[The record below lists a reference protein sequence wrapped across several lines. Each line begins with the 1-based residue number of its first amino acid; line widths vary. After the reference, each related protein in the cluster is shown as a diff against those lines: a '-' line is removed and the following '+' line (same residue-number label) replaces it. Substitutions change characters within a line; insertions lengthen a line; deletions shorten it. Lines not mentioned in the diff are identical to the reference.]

1 MKTKFA
7 LKLAP
12 ALASAFLLAILPA
25 HAAPKKKT
33 QFDMFVPVDPQP
45 IKTDRYCGN
54 LAGALSSDDFFD
66 GLVRIDQRHRVEFR
80 KASQPVKEFPSKIA
94 VALAGDITA
103 CTSTDPNAP
112 LSFVRPGNTS
122 SPREVREFINGLRFT
137 AAWKTN
143 YGFQPV
149 QNLSVIKSAP
159 ADNKAWHLGSGV
171 NDQIPWRFAFQVP
184 SQGVPLTNQ
193 LVISVYAPSGAKIAT
208 FTAGVLSRLPKH
220 HAKTVKGE
228 NTDE

>member
-1 MKTKFA
+1 MKIRLA

-12 ALASAFLLAILPA
+12 ALASAVLLAILPA
-25 HAAPKKKT
+25 HASPKRKT
-33 QFDMFVPVDPQP
+33 QFDMFVPVEPQP

-54 LAGALSSDDFFD
+54 LSGALSADDFFD

-80 KASQPVKEFPSKIA
+80 KASQPVKEFPSKVA
-94 VALAGDITA
+94 VALAGDITT
-103 CTSTDPNAP
+103 CSSTDPSAP
-112 LSFVRPGNTS
+112 LSFVRPANNS
-122 SPREVREFINGLRFT
+122 SPQEVREFMNGLKFT

-149 QNLSVIKSAP
+149 QNLSVIKSTP
-159 ADNKAWHLGSGV
+159 TDNKTWHLGGNV

-193 LVISVYAPSGAKIAT
+193 LVISVYAPSGAKLAT
-208 FTAGVLSRLPKH
+208 FTAGVLSRIPKH
-220 HAKTVKGE
+220 HAKTIKGE
-228 NTDE
+228 NSDE